1 MQFGDNYN
9 ASEYYFKSGNAL
21 QKKKRH
27 RPDYYDIFKGNDL
40 KQRN

>member
-21 QKKKRH
+21 QKKKGIGQIIM
-27 RPDYYDIFKGNDL
+27 IFL
-40 KQRN
+40 KVMI